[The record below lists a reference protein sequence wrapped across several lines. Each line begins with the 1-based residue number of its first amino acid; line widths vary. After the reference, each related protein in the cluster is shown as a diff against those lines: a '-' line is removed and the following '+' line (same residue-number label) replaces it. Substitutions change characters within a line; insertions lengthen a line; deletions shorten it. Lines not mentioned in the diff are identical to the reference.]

1 MTLKPILYVG
11 ITLMAQT
18 TLAANIQVVG
28 QGEAAHAP
36 DSVSFTVNV
45 ESKCYA
51 TPQEASESADGVA
64 EKLVNRLERLF
75 PKKDKY
81 NIISTHGGYTQAYMH
96 YSSGT
101 HQRPCHNTFQK
112 TIQITVQSDELAK
125 FEQLFN
131 QVQDMV
137 YSETPPT
144 GQVQNKITYTTMG
157 QPRPQLSFEKYQSL
171 EKQAARQAL
180 QNAEEKAQFVLGDR
194 NTNQL
199 QLITVQETLPSY
211 PTPMPMA
218 HKAEAASLSASSSHA
233 PVQFDNITVRKSLS
247 AEFAY

>member
-1 MTLKPILYVG
+1 MIIKSILCATL
-11 ITLMAQT
+11 TLIAQT
-18 TLAANIQVVG
+18 SLAANIQVVG
-28 QGEAAHAP
+28 QGEASHAP
-36 DSVSFTVNV
+36 DSVSFTVNI

-64 EKLVNRLERLF
+64 EKLVNRLEGLF
-75 PKKDKY
+75 PKKDKH
-81 NIISTHGGYTQAYMH
+81 NVISTHGGYTQAYMH
-96 YSSGT
+96 YSSGS

-112 TIQITVQSDELAK
+112 TIQITVKSDELAK
-125 FEQLFN
+125 FERLFN

-144 GQVQNKITYTTMG
+144 GQVQSKITYTTMG
-157 QPRPQLSFEKYQSL
+157 QPRPQLSFEKYQAL

-180 QNAEEKAQFVLGDR
+180 QNAEAKAQFVLGDR
-194 NTNQL
+194 NTNDL
-199 QLITVQETLPSY
+199 QLIEVRETLPSY
-211 PTPMPMA
+211 PTPAPMA
-218 HKAEAASLSASSSHA
+218 HRAEAASLSASPSRA